1 MSAAL
6 LATEKL
12 FFPFVSRKV
21 LQKNFIKLWILDQS
35 ENFFFDYLSQTCSK
49 SVLVSVLAAMLK
61 ITGSHVFQFLT

>member
-1 MSAAL
+1 MSAVL

-21 LQKNFIKLWILDQS
+21 LQKNFIKLWTLDQS
-35 ENFFFDYLSQTCSK
+35 ENFDYLSQTCSK
-49 SVLVSVLAAMLK
+49 CVLVSVLAAMLK